1 MAPNPPDV
9 PLCVDLDGTLVATD
23 TLWESILL
31 LLKQNILQ
39 SLLLPLWII
48 QGRALFKHKIAQQVT
63 LEVANLPYRENV
75 LLFLQQEK
83 QSGRA
88 IILATAAHYSIA
100 QAVFTHLKLF
110 NEVIASD
117 AHTNMKGITKRDALI
132 QRFGK
137 RGYDYMG
144 DSTAD
149 LPIFQAARQPFLVA
163 PTQQLLKQI
172 QCSPPQIFLATPTDY
187 WWTLFK
193 ALRPHQWVKNLLI
206 FLPLLLAHQW
216 FDVTK
221 WINVFLAFITFSL
234 AASSGYILND
244 LMDLAADRAHPT
256 KKYRPFAAGLLSIPT
271 GLILFMSLLGASL
284 LMSSG
289 WLSGYFTG
297 LISLYLIL
305 TISYS
310 FYLKRKLI
318 VDVLVLAGLYTHR
331 ILAGSVAVNVLISSW
346 FLAFTMFL
354 FTSLAFLKRYVEL
367 LQLTD
372 EKAIKHRGYE
382 ITDIEMVASMGPTN
396 GYLAVLVFALYINS
410 DKVSILY
417 PSPFFLWLICPLL
430 LYWISR
436 VWFLARRG
444 KMLDDP
450 VQYALTDITSWLIVV
465 TIIILMLL
473 AKFA

>member
-1 MAPNPPDV
+1 MDLNQLDV

-31 LLKQNILQ
+31 LLKKNILQ
-39 SLLLPLWII
+39 LLVLPWWVI
-48 QGRALFKHKIAQQVT
+48 QGRAIFKHKIAQQVT

-83 QSGRA
+83 KSGRS
-88 IILATAAHYSIA
+88 IVLATAAHTSIA

-132 QRFGK
+132 QRFGNQ
-137 RGYDYMG
+137 GYDYMG
-144 DSTAD
+144 DSIAD
-149 LPIFQAARQPFLVA
+149 LPIFQTARQPFLVA

-172 QCSPPQIFLATPTDY
+172 QCTPQQILTVPTHY
-187 WWTLFK
+187 WQTFFK
-193 ALRPHQWVKNLLI
+193 AIRPHQWLKNLLI
-206 FLPLLLAHQW
+206 FLPLLLSHQFFNIAQW
-216 FDVTK
+216 QE
-221 WINVFLAFITFSL
+221 VFLAFITFNL

-244 LMDLAADRAHPT
+244 LMDLTADRAHPT

-284 LMSSG
+284 LMSLW

-297 LISLYLIL
+297 LIGLYLLL

-310 FYLKRKLI
+310 FYLKRKLV
-318 VDVLVLAGLYTHR
+318 VDVLVLASLYTHR
-331 ILAGSVAVNVLISSW
+331 ILAGSVAVNAVISSW
-346 FLAFTMFL
+346 FLAFAMFI

-372 EKAIKHRGYE
+372 EKAIKNRGYE
-382 ITDIEMVASMGPTN
+382 ITDIEMVASMGPSS

-444 KMLDDP
+444 EMFDDP
-450 VQYALTDITSWLIVV
+450 VQYALTDTTSWFIVV